1 LIKKGL
7 HGFTV
12 YSFEIDIKMI
22 RNSNYSL
29 IGVGYRIKKTINTK
43 RFCFVSVCFF
53 LFFFVFS
60 FFFVCFLFTM
70 NLDVVMIYF
79 PLFVKI
85 VLIYFLIILFCF
97 IKRFQALHF
106 IKKKIILR
114 HNRHSC
120 ISPLHGLIAFN
131 KKYKVSITKIWKITL
146 ISI

>member
-1 LIKKGL
+1 MIQYLLYIQITESHTFLLLSCTVYYIDSDSLKGL

-53 LFFFVFS
+53 LFFFCFL
-60 FFFVCFLFTM
+60 FFVCFLFTM

-79 PLFVKI
+79 PLFVKV

-97 IKRFQALHF
+97 IKR
-106 IKKKIILR
+106 I
-114 HNRHSC
+114 
-120 ISPLHGLIAFN
+120 
-131 KKYKVSITKIWKITL
+131 
-146 ISI
+146 